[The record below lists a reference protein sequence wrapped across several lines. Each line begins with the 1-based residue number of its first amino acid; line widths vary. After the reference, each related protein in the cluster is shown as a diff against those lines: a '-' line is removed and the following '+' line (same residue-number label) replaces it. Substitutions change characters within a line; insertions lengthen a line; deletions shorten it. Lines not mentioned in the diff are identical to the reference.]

1 MTDKGGEDMSILTSL
16 VVIFVIISLGFVII
30 KKMLRKLQD
39 KSIRIGLISGF
50 ATIIIYIAFSYSVNV
65 LTKGEC
71 FITYWQTHEI
81 INGIS
86 FDVLKA
92 IGICLSSFV
101 PIILCRYKNAKE
113 VFKYLISACLAYVSL
128 YMLIWV
134 SIYIVA
140 LISFV
145 TKVDLKFPL
154 NTWDSMFFA
163 LLYFPIGSFVGTL
176 ISIVINLILNI
187 CPKKRVY

>member
-1 MTDKGGEDMSILTSL
+1 MSILTSL
-16 VVIFVIISLGFVII
+16 VVVFVIISLSFVII
-30 KKMLRKLQD
+30 KKMPRVLRD

-50 ATIIIYIAFSYSVNV
+50 STIIIYIVFSYIVNV

-71 FITYWQTHEI
+71 FNTYWQTHEI

-86 FDVLKA
+86 FNVLKV
-92 IGICLSSFV
+92 IGMCLASFV

-113 VFKYLISACLAYVSL
+113 VFKYLISACLTYAL
-128 YMLIWV
+128 LFELIWV
-134 SIYIVA
+134 SIYIVV

-154 NTWDSMFFA
+154 NTWDSMSFA
-163 LLYFPIGSFVGTL
+163 LLYFPVGSFVGTL
-176 ISIVINLILNI
+176 ISIVTNLVLNI
-187 CPKKRVY
+187 CSKKRV